1 MSPGLKWE
9 PLIQSLLAL
18 YDVLNDDDEE
28 VRIIAARTVSSILN
42 TSLAPP
48 AASEKFMS
56 WLAKN
61 CNTSPLFAWT
71 ILYRL
76 TGSTTMARYQDPLQ
90 ASFISA
96 RKQFDLA
103 LRDDDALFA
112 EEEQNLFIDKVQD
125 MKLWSKLVKSILPKA
140 FAGNR
145 LDRKTPECSIILE
158 FARWIVDA
166 TQVLV
171 ASMSKDGPLGW
182 TSKTHAYELVFRVL
196 RCSNVLLEYHSE
208 NFSNLSSAR
217 PEDQEFLRLAVE
229 DIRCALKTVGE
240 EAANKDIHL
249 ELVQELSGQN
259 LLRAVP
265 SSVLNKI
272 SLVWKP
278 QSGVDQLNLPEDQ
291 D

>member
-28 VRIIAARTVSSILN
+28 VRIIAASTVSSILN

-76 TGSTTMARYQDPLQ
+76 TGSTTMACYQDPLQ

-140 FAGNR
+140 FAGNG
-145 LDRKTPECSIILE
+145 LNCKTPECSIILE

-229 DIRCALKTVGE
+229 DIRCALRTVGE
-240 EAANKDIHL
+240 EVANKDIHL
-249 ELVQELSGQN
+249 ELVQELKGQN
-259 LLRAVP
+259 LLGPVP

-278 QSGVDQLNLPEDQ
+278 QSGVDQINVPEDQ